1 MDNSLI
7 KELKLRLVTIKQDLA
22 KIEDE
27 NGLNFWTGS
36 KYQIEELL
44 SLKQEFLDFE
54 NKSKS
59 EFHE

>member
-7 KELKLRLVTIKQDLA
+7 KELKLRLATIKQDLA

-36 KYQIEELL
+36 KYQIEEL
-44 SLKQEFLDFE
+44 
-54 NKSKS
+54 KS
-59 EFHE
+59 EIYSIEAILNKNDALS